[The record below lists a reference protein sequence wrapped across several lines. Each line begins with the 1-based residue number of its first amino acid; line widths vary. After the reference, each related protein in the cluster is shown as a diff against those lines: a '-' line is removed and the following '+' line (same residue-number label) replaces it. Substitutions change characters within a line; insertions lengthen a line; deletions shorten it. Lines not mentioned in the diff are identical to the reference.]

1 MRFLPAKFV
10 VLVLCLPVFG
20 QELRAVIDA
29 PAKSDPGDLVILD
42 AARSTGAKAFAWA
55 LPGSTKTFLPVD
67 GGVRCVFACGSA
79 GRYTFVLAVAAGD
92 KVALATHTI
101 EIGGAPSPFPN
112 PPAPSPPDP
121 GPDPAPNPQPGPS
134 PDAIYGLRQSVI
146 DSYKLVSPRPAN
158 ETRLIAKNFRTTAA
172 KIAAGTLK
180 TPGEAVLDLRAA
192 NREFLGESVAAWY
205 QFFLSITKSLDA
217 IDPQQKK
224 PVKET
229 RAMFVE
235 IAAALEEIAK

>member
-10 VLVLCLPVFG
+10 SLVICLPLFG
-20 QELRAVIDA
+20 QDLKAVIDA

-42 AARSTGAKAFAWA
+42 AAKSVGAKAFAWA

-92 KVALATHTI
+92 KVAVATHTI
-101 EIGGAPSPFPN
+101 EIGGLPA
-112 PPAPSPPDP
+112 PPAPGPSPPTPGP
-121 GPDPAPNPQPGPS
+121 GPDPAPNPPPQPE
-134 PDAIYGLRQSVI
+134 PDGQYGLRQSVI

-180 TPGEAVLDLRAA
+180 TPGEAVLDVRAA
-192 NREFLGESVAAWY
+192 NRESLGESVAAWY

-217 IDPQQKK
+217 IDPQLKK
-224 PVKET
+224 PVRET
-229 RAMFVE
+229 RAMFAE